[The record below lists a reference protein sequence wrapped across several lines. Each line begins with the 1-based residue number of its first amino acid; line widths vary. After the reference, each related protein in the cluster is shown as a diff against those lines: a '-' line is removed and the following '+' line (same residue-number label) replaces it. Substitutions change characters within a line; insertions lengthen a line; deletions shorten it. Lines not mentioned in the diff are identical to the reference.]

1 MASVP
6 IWLQAG
12 ITALPL
18 EKGILCLLLNGH
30 IPPGAQLGDGTR
42 AHEPHWAPEDKHRVR
57 LMEPI
62 SIGPGSVYISPR
74 MENFPEENYF
84 PLLTSVTLI
93 GRWRIEE
100 WYFLIIK
107 VWEPMTFLVFF
118 LISLLFTPPMY
129 PFPHLEAILSSCC
142 ELIYFLF
149 SKYGIAVG
157 FEHISWFLMA
167 STCLYHLSPQ
177 LERWGAML
185 EYSCDLPSPIL
196 CPKSSGEEHSLKNT
210 SRMCFL
216 MSSDCQP

>member
-18 EKGILCLLLNGH
+18 EKGILCVMLSGH
-30 IPPGAQLGDGTR
+30 IPPSHWAGAQLGGGTR
-42 AHEPHWAPEDKHRVR
+42 AHQPHWAPEDTHRVR

-84 PLLTSVTLI
+84 SLLASVTLI
-93 GRWRIEE
+93 GRWRLEE

-107 VWEPMTFLVFF
+107 VREPMAFLVFF

-129 PFPHLEAILSSCC
+129 TFSPYLGHLEFVLW
-142 ELIYFLF
+142 
-149 SKYGIAVG
+149 V
-157 FEHISWFLMA
+157 
-167 STCLYHLSPQ
+167 
-177 LERWGAML
+177 
-185 EYSCDLPSPIL
+185 DLLPV
-196 CPKSSGEEHSLKNT
+196 
-210 SRMCFL
+210 F
-216 MSSDCQP
+216 